1 WIETGICSGN
11 LQNSGVFIPFH
22 GKMQAIADH
31 CVPSGVKLNIG
42 FDQCHF
48 QPAIDQNIIL
58 LTFTGDLTPI
68 AKVEAVRD

>member
-1 WIETGICSGN
+1 
-11 LQNSGVFIPFH
+11 
-22 GKMQAIADH
+22 MQAIADH